1 MIDTPALRQAILHVE
16 STPANIL
23 CEDCRVAAPSHDLQP
38 NSRLQTESPFVQYGS
53 ARFARCSI
61 FEEIPA
67 INTKD
72 DAMPLMTTKPMF
84 DLAYDGGFAVGAF
97 NVNNMEITQSI
108 VDACAAEKSPLI
120 LQISKGARKYAKMN
134 YLRHIILA
142 AVEEYPE
149 LPIAIH
155 LDHGDTVDL
164 VDTCIK
170 DGFTSV
176 MIDGSH
182 HPYEENIHVTAE
194 AVKHAHATG
203 VVVEAELGM
212 LGGIEEDVVGLDAE
226 EYEKN
231 VEKFLTDPEQ
241 AKDFYKQTGIDSLAV
256 AIGTSHG
263 AFKFK
268 HEAKLA
274 FNRIEQIMKTCPG
287 LPLVMHGSSSV
298 PQEFIDLVNKYGGKM
313 PNAKGVPEDQISMAV
328 QKYGVCKVNIDT
340 DLRLAMT
347 AKIREVFV
355 TKPAEFDPRN
365 YLGPA
370 REAITQMVQRKLH
383 VLNSAGKAPEII
395 KHWEKLG
402 KPEPKF
408 YTKGKVA

>member
-1 MIDTPALRQAILHVE
+1 
-16 STPANIL
+16 
-23 CEDCRVAAPSHDLQP
+23 
-38 NSRLQTESPFVQYGS
+38 
-53 ARFARCSI
+53 
-61 FEEIPA
+61 
-67 INTKD
+67 
-72 DAMPLMTTKPMF
+72 MPLMTTKPMF
-84 DLAYDGGFAVGAF
+84 DLAYAGGFAVGAF
-97 NVNNMEITQSI
+97 NVNNMEITQGI
-108 VDACAAEKSPLI
+108 IEACAAEKSPLI
-120 LQISKGARKYAKMN
+120 LQISKGARKYANMR
-134 YLRHIILA
+134 YLKHMIDA
-142 AVEEYPE
+142 AVEEHPE

-155 LDHGDTVDL
+155 LDHGDTVEL
-164 VDTCIK
+164 VKTCVA

-182 HPYEENIHVTAE
+182 HPYDQNVKVTAD
-194 AVKHAHATG
+194 AVKVAHAAG

-212 LGGIEEDVVGLDAE
+212 LGGIEEDVVGLSAE

-231 VEKFLTDPEQ
+231 IEKFLTDPKQ
-241 AKDFYKQTGIDSLAV
+241 AVDFAKRTGIDSLAV

-263 AFKFK
+263 AYKFK

-274 FNRIEQIMKTCPG
+274 FNRIEEIMKTCPG

-298 PQEFIDLVNKYGGKM
+298 PQEFIDLVNKYGGAM
-313 PNAKGVPEDQISMAV
+313 PNAKGVPEDQIAMAV

-347 AKIREVFV
+347 AKIREVFA

-370 REAITQMVQRKLH
+370 REAIIGMVRRKLH
-383 VLNSAGKAPEII
+383 VLNSAGKADAVM

-402 KPEPKF
+402 ARCRGFMPGAKRPRRESS
-408 YTKGKVA
+408 GLA

>member
-1 MIDTPALRQAILHVE
+1 
-16 STPANIL
+16 
-23 CEDCRVAAPSHDLQP
+23 
-38 NSRLQTESPFVQYGS
+38 
-53 ARFARCSI
+53 
-61 FEEIPA
+61 
-67 INTKD
+67 
-72 DAMPLMTTKPMF
+72 MPLMTTKPMF

-97 NVNNMEITQSI
+97 NVNNMEITQGI
-108 VDACAAEKSPLI
+108 IEACAAEQSPLI
-120 LQISKGARKYAKMN
+120 LQISKGARKYANMR

-142 AVEEYPE
+142 AVEDHPE

-164 VDTCIK
+164 VKTCIG

-182 HPYEENIHVTAE
+182 HDFEHNVALSAE
-194 AVKHAHATG
+194 AVKVAHAAG
-203 VVVEAELGM
+203 VTVEAELGM
-212 LGGIEEDVVGLDAE
+212 LGGIEEDVVGMDAH

-231 VEKFLTDPEQ
+231 IEKFLTDPKQ
-241 AKDFYKQTGIDSLAV
+241 AAEFAKRTGIDSLAV

-274 FNRIEQIMKTCPG
+274 FDRIEQIMKTAPG

-298 PQEFIDLVNKYGGKM
+298 PQEFIDLVNKYGGNM
-313 PNAKGVPEDQISMAV
+313 PNAKGVPEDQIAMAV

-347 AKIREVFV
+347 AKIREVFA
-355 TKPAEFDPRN
+355 TKASEFDPRN

-370 REAITQMVQRKLH
+370 REAIVTMVRRKLH
-383 VLNSAGKAPEII
+383 VLNSAGKAGAVV
-395 KHWEKLG
+395 KQWEKLG
-402 KPEPKF
+402 KPLPSYYKA
-408 YTKGKVA
+408 GKAA

>member
-1 MIDTPALRQAILHVE
+1 
-16 STPANIL
+16 
-23 CEDCRVAAPSHDLQP
+23 
-38 NSRLQTESPFVQYGS
+38 
-53 ARFARCSI
+53 
-61 FEEIPA
+61 
-67 INTKD
+67 
-72 DAMPLMTTKPMF
+72 MPLMTTKPMF
-84 DLAYDGGFAVGAF
+84 DLAYTGGFAVGAF
-97 NVNNMEITQSI
+97 NVNNMEITQGI
-108 VDACAAEKSPLI
+108 IEACAVEKSPLI
-120 LQISKGARKYAKMN
+120 LQISKGARKYANMR
-134 YLRHIILA
+134 YLKHMIDA
-142 AVEEYPE
+142 AVEDHPE

-164 VDTCIK
+164 VKQCIG

-194 AVKHAHATG
+194 AVKVAHASG

-212 LGGIEEDVVGLDAE
+212 LGGIEEDVVGLNAE

-231 VEKFLTDPEQ
+231 IEKFLTDPEQ
-241 AKDFYKQTGIDSLAV
+241 AVDFAKRTGIDSLAV

-274 FNRIEQIMKTCPG
+274 FDRIEQIMKTCPG

-298 PQEFIDLVNKYGGKM
+298 PQEFIDLVNKYGGAM
-313 PNAKGVPEDQISMAV
+313 PNAKGVPEDQIAMAV

-347 AKIREVFV
+347 AKIREVFA

-370 REAITQMVQRKLH
+370 REAIIGMVRRKLH
-383 VLNSAGKAPEII
+383 ILNSAGKSETIL

-402 KPEPKF
+402 RPLPTF
-408 YTKGKVA
+408 YTKGKAA

>member
-1 MIDTPALRQAILHVE
+1 
-16 STPANIL
+16 
-23 CEDCRVAAPSHDLQP
+23 
-38 NSRLQTESPFVQYGS
+38 
-53 ARFARCSI
+53 
-61 FEEIPA
+61 
-67 INTKD
+67 
-72 DAMPLMTTKPMF
+72 MPLMTTKPMF
-84 DLAYDGGFAVGAF
+84 DLAYSGGFAVGAF
-97 NVNNMEITQSI
+97 NVNNMEITQGI
-108 VDACAAEKSPLI
+108 IEACAAEKSPLI

-134 YLRHIILA
+134 YLKAIIDA
-142 AVEEYPE
+142 AVKEYPE

-164 VDTCIK
+164 VNTCIK

-182 HPYEENIHVTAE
+182 HDLQHNIDLTAE
-194 AVKHAHATG
+194 AVKAAHAAG
-203 VVVEAELGM
+203 VTVEAELGM
-212 LGGIEEDVVGLDAE
+212 LGGIEEEVVGLDAE

-231 VEKFLTDPEQ
+231 IEKFLTDPDDAKKFWEQ
-241 AKDFYKQTGIDSLAV
+241 TKVDSLAV

-274 FNRIEQIMKTCPG
+274 FERVEQIMKTCPG

-313 PNAKGVPEDQISMAV
+313 PNAKGVPEDQINMAV
-328 QKYGVCKVNIDT
+328 TKYGVCKVNIDT

-347 AKIREVFV
+347 AKIREVFM

-365 YLGPA
+365 YMGPG
-370 REAITQMVQRKLH
+370 REAITGMVKRKVGAG
-383 VLNSAGKAPEII
+383 VLNSAGKADAIV

-402 KPEPKF
+402 KPMPS
-408 YTKGKVA
+408 YYGK